1 MLLLF
6 FLMCDVAMGR
16 RVLCLVFVLLNEN
29 EEVYVHNIV
38 GIIADDIIIV
48 ITVGEDVVSYKT
60 IAARR
65 YH

>member
-1 MLLLF
+1 MLRWADAF
-6 FLMCDVAMGR
+6 W
-16 RVLCLVFVLLNEN
+16 FVLLNEN
-29 EEVYVHNIV
+29 EDEEVQEVHNIV

-60 IAARR
+60 IAAHR